1 MTVSPTSNNS
11 PAPPSSSSSPT
22 SSSTAG
28 GSKPQIGLTSNQ
40 FLSLLT
46 TQLQNQN
53 PLNPTDP
60 NQFTSEMVQYAS
72 LSEQIDTNS
81 KLDTINTSMSSI
93 LTQVSLLSSANGS
106 NTPPPA
112 TSSAPTQSPAS

>member
-1 MTVSPTSNNS
+1 MTVSGVTSNGAANAAS
-11 PAPPSSSSSPT
+11 TPPQ
-22 SSSTAG
+22 ST
-28 GSKPQIGLTSNQ
+28 IGLTSNQ

-46 TQLQNQN
+46 TQLQAQD

-81 KLDTINTSMSSI
+81 KLDTLNSGMSSL
-93 LTQVSLLSSANGS
+93 LTQVSLLASAGAS
-106 NTPPPA
+106 QP
-112 TSSAPTQSPAS
+112 SA

>member
-1 MTVSPTSNNS
+1 MTVAATTSNTS
-11 PAPPSSSSSPT
+11 SSQSSSSS
-22 SSSTAG
+22 SSSSSQA
-28 GSKPQIGLTSNQ
+28 QIGLTSNQ

-72 LSEQIDTNS
+72 LSEQIDTNT
-81 KLDTINTSMSSI
+81 KLDTMNTSMSSI
-93 LTQVSLLSSANGS
+93 LTQVSLLTSANGS
-106 NTPPPA
+106 NQSQ
-112 TSSAPTQSPAS
+112 SSQSS

>member
-1 MTVSPTSNNS
+1 MTVSSATSTTQT
-11 PAPPSSSSSPT
+11 PATTTATTPQ
-22 SSSTAG
+22 ST
-28 GSKPQIGLTSNQ
+28 IGLTSNQ

-46 TQLQNQN
+46 TQLQSQD

-81 KLDTINTSMSSI
+81 KLDSLNTNMSSL
-93 LTQVSLLSSANGS
+93 LTQVSLLAQAGS
-106 NTPPPA
+106 GAA
-112 TSSAPTQSPAS
+112 TAS